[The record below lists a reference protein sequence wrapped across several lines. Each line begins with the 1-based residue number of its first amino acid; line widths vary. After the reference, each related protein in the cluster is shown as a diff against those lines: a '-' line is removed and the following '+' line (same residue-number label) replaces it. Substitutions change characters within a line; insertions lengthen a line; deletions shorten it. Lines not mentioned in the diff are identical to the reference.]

1 MGVASYFLEKLL
13 VVPHLVSAFT
23 LGGTDPQI
31 IGWEGKTLTFAV
43 NHTSCGISDDVLFAA
58 IDASVALWNSV
69 PTSAMKLARGASSTV
84 STADVFAG
92 VAADNPVI
100 ICDPAFSTTTG
111 MDANFVAGVGYFAY
125 ATPSYRIVRG
135 FLLLNAEPGAKAAMA
150 SLPESL
156 IHVVA
161 AHELGHVL
169 GLGHSG
175 NINALMYFDAS
186 DKEELRL
193 AQDDADGMT
202 YLYPRAEL
210 GGSPVFGCGT
220 TAARH
225 GTRGGDPSGP
235 LFGALFVLGA
245 WLVSRNRLTFWT
257 RGDGDRNAGRA

>member
-1 MGVASYFLEKLL
+1 MGFSAFFLEKLL
-13 VVPHLVSAFT
+13 VIPHLVIAFT
-23 LGGTDPQI
+23 LGGTDPLI

-43 NHTSCGISDDVLFAA
+43 NHTSCGVSDEVVFGA
-58 IDASVALWNSV
+58 IDASIALWNSV
-69 PTSAMKLARGASSTV
+69 PTSGIKLARGATSTA

-92 VAADNPVI
+92 VATDNPVI

-125 ATPSYRIVRG
+125 GTPSYRIVRC

-150 SLPESL
+150 SLPVEL
-156 IHVVA
+156 VNVVA

-175 NINALMYFDAS
+175 NVNALMYYDAS

-193 AQDDADGMT
+193 AQDDADGLS

-220 TAARH
+220 TFT
-225 GTRGGDPSGP
+225 GNGPPTGGGGLAGFLSTAF
-235 LFGALFVLGA
+235 LIFGA
-245 WLVSRNRLTFWT
+245 WLVCRRRPT
-257 RGDGDRNAGRA
+257 REST